1 MNAVIDALIDALNV
15 VLPFVGVIVGARIAR
30 QNELERQR
38 KDRLI
43 TAYSCFFEVYCETI
57 LEDNATIYN
66 FRRLYAAGERIKLIC
81 CPEALKSVEKIMDL
95 IAKNELN
102 AISEEIAN
110 LRRIA
115 REELI

>member
-1 MNAVIDALIDALNV
+1 MDLIFDILST
-15 VLPFVGVIVGARIAR
+15 VLPFIGVIVGARIAR
-30 QNELERQR
+30 QNDLERQR

-81 CPEALKSVEKIMDL
+81 CPEALKSVEKILDL
-95 IAKNELN
+95 IANNEVN

>member
-1 MNAVIDALIDALNV
+1 MNLIFDILST
-15 VLPFVGVIVGARIAR
+15 VLPFLGVIVGARIAQ
-30 QNELERQR
+30 QNDLERQR

-81 CPEALKSVEKIMDL
+81 CPEALKSVEKILDL
-95 IAKNELN
+95 IANNEVN
-102 AISEEIAN
+102 VISEEIAN